1 MNAHSSRSHALLI
14 AKIEK
19 TLSKK
24 NINYDNIDSKKYIMT
39 KSFLYLVDLAG
50 SERVNKTNA
59 RNERLEEAKKINSS
73 LLILGNCIQSLID
86 PKNIH
91 VSYRDSKLTRI
102 LQESI
107 GGNAKVSLIVT
118 VSPSNYNTEETFSSL
133 NFGARAMKVK
143 NKPIINQTEDYQAQ
157 LIKLQEEYDKLM
169 DDYSKLKIE
178 YDKVCDENYKLKK
191 GESLI
196 ESQRISIQ
204 NDINNRM
211 SLVESIKNDKNSVNL
226 NNINGEN
233 KYEKIFELEESN
245 NKLNQQLKNLENYY
259 ENMKKEL
266 EFEIEKKE
274 LIINKL
280 NNDKELL
287 NVTIETMKREI
298 KEIEEDKNEL
308 LKEKSEIF
316 ISYSD
321 IINYNEELKIE
332 IQNLKDKYQPIKKEN
347 EEKKE
352 EKKEDKKEDKKTKLL
367 KKNQNTQTL
376 SLFDD
381 SSKKILEK
389 TGINQMSI
397 IKNDVNSVIKVLLNQ
412 NQKNVIDKNSLFK
425 FEKENKILKNN
436 YEKSVNEVK
445 QLNKIINT
453 VNNDKNSLN
462 NLISE
467 KENKINELQN
477 EINEKENN
485 VNSKFEELKNEYEI
499 KLQNSKNELDE
510 LSNEYHNFTNNISN
524 KLLYL
529 TNEYENTL
537 KIQKEMIL
545 LNKFFESNINNSK
558 KDNNVKDIKEQ
569 IVKIETLT
577 NTNDITDLN
586 NNDINN
592 NETLDSITL
601 KIKDI
606 FKFIFELYINISK
619 QLYYQLKN
627 IDEIPKNNLDN
638 DQLKRKFVLQLKGF
652 LDKYSKMIQI
662 NNIKN
667 QYNNQINKYNEMN
680 LDECICFILS
690 IFDKL
695 VLTSINQEHYNFN
708 KSKNNKQNINP
719 NYQILDNNDSYY
731 NKIKGNNFNE
741 VENIQKKIN
750 QNGKELEEL
759 EAELK
764 RINELKK
771 KNKK

>member
-266 EFEIEKKE
+266 ECEIEKKE

-280 NNDKELL
+280 KNDKELL

-352 EKKEDKKEDKKTKLL
+352 EKKEDKKTKLL

-389 TGINQMSI
+389 IGINQMSI
-397 IKNDVNSVIKVLLNQ
+397 IKNDVNSVIKILLNQ

-485 VNSKFEELKNEYEI
+485 LNSKFEELKNEYEI

-627 IDEIPKNNLDN
+627 INEIPKNNLDN
-638 DQLKRKFVLQLKGF
+638 DQLKRKFVLKLKGF

>member
-266 EFEIEKKE
+266 ECEIEKKE

-352 EKKEDKKEDKKTKLL
+352 EKKEDKKTKLL

-389 TGINQMSI
+389 IGINQMSI
-397 IKNDVNSVIKVLLNQ
+397 IKNDVNSVIKILLNQ

-485 VNSKFEELKNEYEI
+485 LNSKFEELKNEYEI

-638 DQLKRKFVLQLKGF
+638 DQLKRKFVLKLKGF

>member
-266 EFEIEKKE
+266 ECEIEKKE

-352 EKKEDKKEDKKTKLL
+352 EKKEDKKTKLL

-389 TGINQMSI
+389 IGINQMSI
-397 IKNDVNSVIKVLLNQ
+397 IKNDVNSVIKILLNQ

-485 VNSKFEELKNEYEI
+485 LNSKFEELKNEYEI

-627 IDEIPKNNLDN
+627 INEIPKNNLDN
-638 DQLKRKFVLQLKGF
+638 DQLKRKFVLKLKGF

-741 VENIQKKIN
+741 VENIKKKIN

>member
-352 EKKEDKKEDKKTKLL
+352 DKKTKLL

-389 TGINQMSI
+389 IGINQMSI
-397 IKNDVNSVIKVLLNQ
+397 IKNDVNSVIKILLNQ

-627 IDEIPKNNLDN
+627 INEIPKNNLDN
-638 DQLKRKFVLQLKGF
+638 DQLKRKFVLKLKGF

>member
-143 NKPIINQTEDYQAQ
+143 NKPIINQIEDYQAQ

-266 EFEIEKKE
+266 ECEIEKKE

-352 EKKEDKKEDKKTKLL
+352 EKKEDKKTKLL

-389 TGINQMSI
+389 IGINQMSI
-397 IKNDVNSVIKVLLNQ
+397 IKNDVNSVIKILLNQ

-485 VNSKFEELKNEYEI
+485 LNSKFEELKNEYEI

-638 DQLKRKFVLQLKGF
+638 DQLKRKFVLKLKGF